1 MGKVV
6 DNVLLLLGGVDAGV
20 SERLAL
26 LSAAAVVDN
35 DVADAVCMAD
45 SVLLVGLLACSAVIL
60 PLKRSISAA
69 D

>member
-1 MGKVV
+1 M
-6 DNVLLLLGGVDAGV
+6 LLLLGGVDAGV

-26 LSAAAVVDN
+26 LSAAAVVDK

-45 SVLLVGLLACSAVIL
+45 SGMPVLLVGLLACSAVIL
-60 PLKRSISAA
+60 PLKRSISAV